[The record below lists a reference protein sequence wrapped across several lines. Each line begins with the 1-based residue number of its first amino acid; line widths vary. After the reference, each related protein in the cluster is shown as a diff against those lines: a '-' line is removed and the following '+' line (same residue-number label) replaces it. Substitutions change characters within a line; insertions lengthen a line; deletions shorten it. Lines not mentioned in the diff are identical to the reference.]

1 MQTGT
6 ILVAL
11 LFAATSFPFLGQAA
25 NSEPQQSNPAMRQG
39 ASPAAQPGQ
48 ADAPASAP
56 ENGAASAA
64 SAPSEMRTVR
74 AELVSALDSKTAK
87 SGDNVVV
94 QTKDSVKTADGTDLP
109 KGTKLVGHVVGVQA
123 SSAGKNSEVAVEFD
137 HAEMAG
143 GKNVPIQSQIQSLG
157 SSESASS
164 ASAASDMERP
174 MTSPSAGAMAGGAPG
189 SAATPGAAGAAAA
202 PGMAPAPAM
211 NRQPPAGTVVAH
223 TGQIAIKTTSIPGVL
238 LANNEPGQQD
248 PRMAHASSILLG
260 AKKDVSLKEGTPVVV
275 GVATGG
281 SAKQ

>member
-6 ILVAL
+6 ILVAI
-11 LFAATSFPFLGQAA
+11 LFAATSFPFLGQAS
-25 NSEPQQSNPAMRQG
+25 NSDPQQSNPAMQQG
-39 ASPAAQPGQ
+39 TSPAAQPGQ
-48 ADAPASAP
+48 ANAAESAP
-56 ENGAASAA
+56 ENGAAS
-64 SAPSEMRTVR
+64 SAPAEMRPVR

-87 SGDNVVV
+87 SGDDVVV

-123 SSAGKNSEVAVEFD
+123 SAAGKNSEVAVQFD
-137 HAEMAG
+137 HAEMTG
-143 GKNVPIQSQIQSLG
+143 GKSLPILSEIQSIG
-157 SSESASS
+157 SSDTANS
-164 ASAASDMERP
+164 ASAASDIERP

-202 PGMAPAPAM
+202 PGMAPAPSI
-211 NRQPPAGTVVAH
+211 NQQPAAGTVVAR

-260 AKKDVSLKEGTPVVV
+260 AKKDVTLKQGTPVVL

-281 SAKQ
+281 TVKQ